1 MATVTPVTQSVHL
14 DPFNGRLF
22 EFNNVDSRI
31 YLTHTIN
38 SLLDIYGNNTI
49 IEGLSVDSATLV
61 YNSTANTLAF
71 NIIKGS
77 CVIDQTLA
85 AITVDEAISINTAGT
100 ALASASFA
108 IFANFEY
115 LQQFGGNKLSLDI
128 IWMDSAGNTANGS
141 ADVLARDRILLA
153 VIDFDAAGAVPSI
166 RNASAYN
173 VTTLSGSF
181 TTATINGAAHV
192 IYPRSKISD
201 NLARILLDTFY

>member
-1 MATVTPVTQSVHL
+1 MATVTPVSQTVHL

-22 EFNNVDSRI
+22 EFNNADSRI

-49 IEGLSVDSATLV
+49 VEGLSVDTTTLV
-61 YNSTANTLAF
+61 YNNVANTLSF
-71 NIIKGS
+71 NLFKGS

-85 AITVDEAISINTAGT
+85 ALTVDEPISISTAGI
-100 ALASASFA
+100 ALANASFA

-115 LQQFGGNKLSLDI
+115 LQQFGGNKLAFDI
-128 IWMDSAGNTANGS
+128 IWMDNSGNTANGAS
-141 ADVLARDRILLA
+141 DILSRDRILLA
-153 VIDFDAAGAVPSI
+153 VIDFNASSVPSI

-173 VTTLSGSF
+173 VTTLSGAF
-181 TTATINGAAHV
+181 TTATINGNQHT